1 MMFKRL
7 ISLFFIV
14 LWSSSMLAMQ
24 IFVKT
29 ESGKTITLDVE
40 ASDSIENVKAKIEDK
55 EGVPPDQQRLI
66 FDDKQ
71 LEEGRTLSDY
81 NIQNEAVLYLVLKVP
96 TSIDKINNPR
106 IHFYPNPV
114 INILHLEGLEASV
127 NYHYSIFS
135 AHGRRMKAGNL
146 DNNHWLDTNALK
158 PGIYFLRLNDNATQQ
173 VLKFIKK

>member
-14 LWSSSMLAMQ
+14 LCSSSMLAMQ

-40 ASDSIENVKAKIEDK
+40 SSDSMENVKAKIEDK
-55 EGVPPDQQRLI
+55 EGVPPDQQQLI
-66 FDDKQ
+66 FNGKY
-71 LEEGRTLSDY
+71 LEDGRTLSDY
-81 NIQNEAVLYLVLKVP
+81 NIQNGAILHLVLKVP
-96 TSIDKINNPR
+96 TSIDIINNQT

-114 INILHLEGLEASV
+114 IDILHIKGLEAGV
-127 NYHYSIFS
+127 NYQYSIFS
-135 AHGRRMKAGNL
+135 AHGRRMKTGNL
-146 DNNHWLDTNALK
+146 DNNHWLNTNELK
-158 PGIYFLRLNDNATQQ
+158 AGIYFLKLNANATQQ